1 MKRVCVMPIEKQEE
15 VEMPYDIEKT
25 DGFKVYGPHG
35 PKSKKGITLRK
46 AKRQLRLL
54 QAIEHNPGFKPRNKK

>member
-1 MKRVCVMPIEKQEE
+1 
-15 VEMPYDIEKT
+15 MPYDIEKT